1 MKYRCERCRLS
12 VVRWLAASAALLLA
26 GCSRAKIERVEWP
39 VMGTI
44 AAVQVRSTSIFFHAA
59 ATSVVRQI
67 TFDLEHALNAHDPD
81 SELSRL
87 APLEEEEI
95 LSQCGKSP
103 MLYTR
108 DVRPCYEAAFK
119 LMHESGGAFNPR
131 WRGPKTLDLGAIAK
145 GFAVDVAAKD
155 CYADHADALIDI
167 GGNIKAVRGEGG
179 SHRPWRTGV
188 KDPSGD
194 GFAAVVELREGEAL
208 ATSATYYRGSHIYD
222 GRTGLAVS
230 NGVASVTVL
239 CSSAMWADGL
249 STTLFVLG
257 PEEGKKF
264 LDDKLKILVGD
275 MAVSALWIMDGGR
288 QEIYGNARFQGN

>member
-26 GCSRAKIERVEWP
+26 GCWRAKIERVEWP

-44 AAVQVRSTSIFFHAA
+44 AAVQLKGELTPDSGRFTAYAMAA
-59 ATSVVRQI
+59 FKDVS
-67 TFDLEHALNAHDPD
+67 DALNAHVAT
-81 SELSRL
+81 SEISVL
-87 APLEEEEI
+87 ASFADDEVLAK
-95 LSQCGKSP
+95 CDAK
-103 MLYTR
+103 TK
-108 DVRPCYEAAFK
+108 PCYEAAFT

-145 GFAVDVAAKD
+145 GFAVDIAAGMPSED
-155 CYADHADALIDI
+155 TDILIDL
-167 GGNIKAVRGEGG
+167 GGNVKALRG
-179 SHRPWRTGV
+179 SWRTGV
-188 KDPSGD
+188 RDPFGG

-239 CSSAMWADGL
+239 CNSAMWADGL

-264 LDDKLKILVGD
+264 LDEKGERLIDGGKV
-275 MAVSALWIMDGGR
+275 AALWVLSDGR
-288 QEIYGNARFQGN
+288 QIKFDADSRFWLP

>member
-44 AAVQVRSTSIFFHAA
+44 AAVQCRADSGARWP
-59 ATSVVRQI
+59 VVDVP
-67 TFDLEHALNAHDPD
+67 FVEKVFSAVEKLMNAYDPD

-87 APLEEEEI
+87 APLGEEEI
-95 LSQCGKSP
+95 LANCNRG
-103 MLYTR
+103 
-108 DVRPCYEAAFK
+108 VRPCYEAAFN
-119 LMHESGGAFNPR
+119 LARESGGAFNPR
-131 WRGPKTLDLGAIAK
+131 WKGPKTLDLGAIAK
-145 GFAVDVAAKD
+145 GYAVSLVTNDFAFVSQADMLVD
-155 CYADHADALIDI
+155 L
-167 GGNIKAVRGEGG
+167 GGNVKSVRGT
-179 SHRPWRTGV
+179 WKTGV
-188 KDPSGD
+188 RDPFSD

-264 LDDKLKILVGD
+264 LDEKLKLLVGD
-275 MAVSALWIMDGGR
+275 MAVSALWIMNGGR